1 MKGCRDIQA
10 NLSALGA
17 RNCITPTHKMKMLV
31 SNFLVMFGI
40 HFVNIMIL
48 TVYVRFVL
56 GIDLGGNPG
65 AIILVNLM
73 GSMIGVS
80 MGILLGCINRVSFSM
95 RMGFCVL
102 FTLLPGF
109 LAGLMFGEMKNI
121 IEQHCPLLNRVN
133 PAAVLSDSYY
143 CMAVYSDTGR
153 MMRNLIILGCMSVIF
168 VLTAFLVTRRERYDS
183 I

>member
-1 MKGCRDIQA
+1 MSVGGRTLNPNISYFFALIAYACLSGAFLGVKGCRDIQA

-95 RMGFCVL
+95 RTVSY
-102 FTLLPGF
+102 THLLHYSGAERKRFYKIIQSF
-109 LAGLMFGEMKNI
+109 L
-121 IEQHCPLLNRVN
+121 QVDR
-133 PAAVLSDSYY
+133 
-143 CMAVYSDTGR
+143 
-153 MMRNLIILGCMSVIF
+153 LIV
-168 VLTAFLVTRRERYDS
+168 
-183 I
+183 